1 MICNLYLSSLHFSF
15 VPHLLFYKNHKVIT
29 DLTWLWSQFK
39 NIMTLFDI
47 HAVKSLLFRLFILH
61 SLVKKNKFQT
71 KIINDYFKQFKLEV
85 YILKVAQI
93 PGISWILYFI
103 WIVHPMARPV
113 IFFLEKQYSF
123 FRTWWS
129 RIQYRATIKII
140 IRQRQLKLYQTINGK
155 YTYNSLLE

>member
-29 DLTWLWSQFK
+29 DLTWLCSQFK

-61 SLVKKNKFQT
+61 LLVKKGQISRNDNERLFQAIYT
-71 KIINDYFKQFKLEV
+71 WSLYFKSRTNPWNFS
-85 YILKVAQI
+85 
-93 PGISWILYFI
+93 SWILYFI

-113 IFFLEKQYSF
+113 IFFSWETVQLFSNLMVKNSISCHHKDNNK
-123 FRTWWS
+123 TK
-129 RIQYRATIKII
+129 ATKAIPNNKC
-140 IRQRQLKLYQTINGK
+140 
-155 YTYNSLLE
+155 